1 MASESRLECREFV
14 ELVTEYLEGALPP
27 DERARFDAH
36 IALCEGCGTYLEQ
49 MRQTIRAAGALTE
62 ESVPQPA
69 MDELLRLFRGWKA
82 ER

>member
-1 MASESRLECREFV
+1 MGSESGLECREFV
-14 ELVTEYLEGALPP
+14 ELVTDYLEGALPAA
-27 DERARFDAH
+27 ERARFDAH
-36 IALCEGCGTYLEQ
+36 IAVCAGCGTYLEQ

-62 ESVPQPA
+62 ESFPQPA